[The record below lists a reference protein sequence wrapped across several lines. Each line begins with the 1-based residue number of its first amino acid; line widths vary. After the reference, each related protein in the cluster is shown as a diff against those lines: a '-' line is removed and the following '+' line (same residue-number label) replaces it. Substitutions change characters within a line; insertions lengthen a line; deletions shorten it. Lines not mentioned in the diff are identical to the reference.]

1 MKKLAPL
8 LLLFSLALAA
18 LSLYRI
24 DSDKGLTSGPWVNN
38 FELLNLSRAAESP
51 DASIVAISD
60 SKQRIVKLSSDGVLQ
75 AEVTRSA
82 AEQDQRR
89 DFTEIATDGAGN
101 LYALDTV
108 LDDYGLYVLREQ
120 IVRYDAAGHD
130 RTVLFEW
137 EGNGSS
143 KRIGQL
149 KGLRIAHNDLIFF
162 VVEADKVTQMRMSL
176 SGGKAEKQFTFSL
189 PNDRYLSEIVGTN
202 PGQIFYSTKKG
213 AIYQVFGNGEN
224 KLVYPLD
231 QMDRTRKNFPERLS
245 LGQDGRLTFVD
256 RSLNAVTVLEPG
268 RDNGL
273 RVAAASEDLERSASG
288 AEGYELMDVVS
299 TSDGGFI
306 AVLNDRVLKF
316 DANAKLAGAWSD
328 AKYSKDE
335 RTSTWFRWTLLLVA
349 AGLVLYSIR
358 AVYVHT
364 LNRRMSLFFK
374 QILIS
379 APVIVVCMFL
389 LANFI
394 YDSFSARMEQEM
406 QRELSL
412 LARNGQNLID
422 GEALLRIQTPEDFRN
437 DDYNAIRAK
446 MNFLFEG
453 EYKADR
459 QGLYSTL
466 YKYEDDKLYIIMDDD
481 DGVNMFKPFETNEE
495 NEAVRSEGIVKSGQ
509 WEDANG
515 KWLYAIGPVYDKS
528 GNVVGIYE
536 TGRDMSVLAQS
547 NHKIYESIVQN
558 IVIITSV
565 LLFVILLVTF
575 ILLSSLRKLQ
585 RSVVA
590 MADGNWDTN
599 VKLRS
604 RDEVGDL
611 GEQFN
616 RMAKYI
622 RQYIADITQF
632 SEASFRFVPQQIFKS
647 LGKKGILDIH
657 LGDQVQQNM
666 TVMVANLRDFHRFA
680 QLLTPKENF
689 NFMNSFLRRFGPIV
703 RQEDGLVSKYLGAG
717 FLALFPGYA
726 EQALQS
732 AVKIRRELVL
742 YNEGRRRAGYEQ
754 VDIGIAIHKGP
765 LMLGIIGEERR
776 WEGNVISDDVNLTAA
791 LEKLSADLGSTVLV
805 TKAFFETLREPER
818 FRHRSLGRITPEGHG
833 EAVELIDVYEG
844 DPDTVRQAKD
854 RTKALFERGLL
865 LCQEGRF
872 FDARETFV
880 EVIKHNRLDK
890 AAKLYFYLCDEYYQ
904 KGVQAGWNGTLAI

>member
-1 MKKLAPL
+1 MKKLAPI
-8 LLLFSLALAA
+8 LLLFALALSA

-24 DSDKGLTSGPWVNN
+24 DSAHGLSTAPWTDS
-38 FELLNLSRAAESP
+38 FALQNLSRAGESP
-51 DASIVAISD
+51 DASLVAISD
-60 SKQRIVKLSSDGVLQ
+60 SKQRILKLSPDGVLQ
-75 AEVTRSA
+75 ANIGRSSS
-82 AEQDQRR
+82 ESGQRR
-89 DFTEIATDGAGN
+89 DFTEVVTDGAGN
-101 LYALDTV
+101 VYAIDTV

-120 IVRYDAAGHD
+120 IVRYDAAGKH
-130 RTVLFEW
+130 RAVLYDW
-137 EGNGSS
+137 EGDGSG

-149 KGLRIAHNDLIFF
+149 KALRVLHNDLYFF
-162 VVEADKVTQMRMSL
+162 VAEADKVSLMRISL
-176 SGGKAEKQFTFSL
+176 AGGQPQEQFSFLL
-189 PNDRYLSEIVGTN
+189 PKNRYMSEIVGTS
-202 PGQIFYSTKKG
+202 PGQIYYSTKKG
-213 AIYQVFGNGEN
+213 AVFQVSAAGES
-224 KLVYPLD
+224 KLVYPLEN
-231 QMDRTRKNFPERLS
+231 MERTRKNFPERLS
-245 LGQDGRLTFVD
+245 LGQEGHLTFVD

-268 RDNGL
+268 RADGI
-273 RVAAASEDLERSASG
+273 RVLAASEDLERSAPG
-288 AEGYELMDVVS
+288 AEGYELMDVAS

-306 AVLNDRVLKF
+306 AALSDRVLRF
-316 DANAKLAGAWSD
+316 DADAKLSGAW
-328 AKYSKDE
+328 AQAEYAGDE
-335 RTSTWFRWTLLLVA
+335 KTADWLRWAVLVA
-349 AGLVLYSIR
+349 AAILVLYSLR
-358 AVYVHT
+358 AVYIHT
-364 LNRRMSLFFK
+364 LKRKMSLFFK
-374 QILIS
+374 MIVVT
-379 APVIVVCMFL
+379 APVIVACMFL

-422 GEALLRIQTPEDFRN
+422 GDALGRIQSPQDFRN

-453 EYKADR
+453 EYANDR

-466 YKYEDDKLYIIMDDD
+466 YKYEGDQLNIIMDDD

-495 NEAVRSEGIVKSGQ
+495 NEAVRKDGMVRSGQ

-515 KWLYAIGPVYDKS
+515 KWLYAIGPVYDNS
-528 GNVVGIYE
+528 GQVVGIYE
-536 TGRDMSVLAQS
+536 TGRDMSVLDQA
-547 NHKIYESIVQN
+547 NRKIYTNIVQN

-575 ILLSSLRKLQ
+575 LLLSSLRKLQ
-585 RSVVA
+585 RSVMA
-590 MADGNWDTN
+590 MADGNWDTE

-616 RMAKYI
+616 RMARYI

-647 LGKKGILDIH
+647 LGKKGILDIR

-666 TVMVANLRDFHRFA
+666 AVMVANLRDFHRYA
-680 QLLTPKENF
+680 QTLSPKDNF
-689 NFMNSFLRRFGPIV
+689 DFMNSFLRRFGPIV
-703 RQEDGLVSKYLGAG
+703 REEDGLISKYLGAG
-717 FLALFPGYA
+717 FMALYPGYA

-732 AVKIRRELVL
+732 AVTIRRELGR
-742 YNEGRRRAGYEQ
+742 YNEDRRKAGYEP

-776 WEGNVISDDVNLTAA
+776 WEGNVISDDVHLTAL
-791 LEKLSADLGSTVLV
+791 LEKLSAELGSTVLV
-805 TKAFFETLREPER
+805 TKTFFEQLREPER

-844 DPDTVRQAKD
+844 DPDTVRLAKD

-880 EVIKHNRLDK
+880 EVIKLNRLDK

-904 KGVQAGWNGTLAI
+904 KGSQAGWNGTLAM